1 MTKPRRAWRR
11 LPEAALLVALTG
23 CLPAAVT
30 DRGREVAWLYDLF
43 FVAAAIVFVFVAAL
57 IGWSVVRYRG
67 APGRDV
73 ALPEPVHGNLRLEIM
88 WWALPTALVVLL
100 IGFTWVVLAQVDA
113 REEEPS
119 LTIEVEGFQ
128 WGWRF
133 TYEEADVVVSGTAAD
148 PPTLTLP
155 TERTIAF
162 VITST
167 DVVHSFSIPAF
178 LIKRDALPTRKN
190 RFDVVI
196 ELAGTY
202 GGQCGEFCGLLH
214 ARQLFEIKAVPGD
227 EFDTWLASQAR
238 TEP

>member
-1 MTKPRRAWRR
+1 M
-11 LPEAALLVALTG
+11 ALAG
-23 CLPAAVT
+23 CLPTAVT
-30 DRGREVAWLYDLF
+30 DRGREVVWLYDLF
-43 FVAAAIVFVFVAAL
+43 LVAAAAVFVIVAAL

-73 ALPEPVHGNLRLEIM
+73 PPSEAVRGNLRLEIV
-88 WWALPTALVVLL
+88 WWALPTALVVVL

-113 REEEPS
+113 REEEPA
-119 LTIEVEGFQ
+119 LTVGVEGFQ

-133 TYEEADVVVSGTAAD
+133 TYEGADVVVSGTAAD

-162 VITST
+162 VITSN
-167 DVVHSFSIPAF
+167 DVVHSFNIPNF
-178 LIKRDALPTRKN
+178 LIKRDALPNREN

-196 ELAGTY
+196 EMAGTY

-214 ARQLFEIKAVPGD
+214 ARQLFEIDAVPAA
-227 EFDTWLASQAR
+227 EFDDWLAARAR